1 MLVVNLFAGPGAGKS
16 TVAAATFAALKDNQV
31 STELVTEFAKECAW
45 EGRHGPLSCQPY
57 VFGEQLWRI
66 ERLRGRG
73 VEVVVTDSPILLS
86 AIYAPADTPSALY
99 DVVRAYH
106 ARQSA
111 MNVFLR
117 RVKPYETRG
126 RFQTAD
132 EASALDGQIL
142 ELLRSVDEVPL
153 VLPGHPASAQV
164 IARMAMVQLGLIPS
178 EKMT

>member
-86 AIYAPADTPSALY
+86 TIYAPADTPTALHE
-99 DVVRAYH
+99 VVQEYH
-106 ARQSA
+106 RRQASL
-111 MNVFLR
+111 NVFLR

-132 EASALDGQIL
+132 EASALDGRIM
-142 ELLRSVDEVPL
+142 ETLRAVDTAPM
-153 VLPGHPASAQV
+153 VLPGRPESAQV
-164 IARMAMVQLGLIPS
+164 IATMAMTMLGLVPS